1 MTPQRLLA
9 LAVLALASA
18 GCATTVRIEVQ
29 SNEKTNGGRP
39 LYMMVRTVDSRALLS
54 EDYAQASALVF
65 THPPDKS
72 VQKVQTLLPG
82 KPVTLNVARP
92 EESELALYFFFT
104 QPGDKWRVPL
114 NQPLPSD
121 VVVELGGSNV
131 KRVMVRKK

>member
-1 MTPQRLLA
+1 MPRLLLPLAALA
-9 LAVLALASA
+9 LAAA

-82 KPVTLNVARP
+82 KPVTLNVPRP

-114 NQPLPSD
+114 NQPIPSD

>member
-1 MTPQRLLA
+1 MIRAAGLLC
-9 LAVLALASA
+9 LGLLS
-18 GCATTVRIEVQ
+18 GCATSLRLEVQ
-29 SNEKTNGGRP
+29 SSEKTNGGRP
-39 LYMMVRTVDSRALLS
+39 LYMMVRAVDSRALLT
-54 EDYAQASALVF
+54 EDYASASALVF

-72 VQKVQTLLPG
+72 VQKVQTVLPG
-82 KPVTLNVARP
+82 KPLVLNLPRP
-92 EESELALYFFFT
+92 EETELALYFFFT

>member
-1 MTPQRLLA
+1 MKRAWALLP
-9 LAVLALASA
+9 LLLS

-29 SNEKTNGGRP
+29 SSDKTNGGRP

-54 EDYAQASALVF
+54 EDYAAASALVF

-72 VQKVQTLLPG
+72 VQKVQTVLPG
-82 KPVTLNVARP
+82 KPLVLNLPRP
-92 EESELALYFFFT
+92 EETELALYFFFT

-121 VVVELGGSNV
+121 VMVELGGSNV

>member
-1 MTPQRLLA
+1 MTRASWGGMALL
-9 LAVLALASA
+9 LLG
-18 GCATTVRIEVQ
+18 GCATSVRIEVQ
-29 SNEKTNGGRP
+29 SSEKTNGGRP

-54 EDYAQASALVF
+54 EDYASASALVF

-72 VQKVQTLLPG
+72 VQKVQTVLPG
-82 KPVTLNVARP
+82 KPVVLNLPRP

-114 NQPLPSD
+114 SQPLPSD
-121 VVVELGGSNV
+121 VMVELGGSNV